1 MAENSL
7 TAVIVSDNKDVL
19 EVVVAIFQRIGFK
32 TIMASGGKKALQLI
46 QSERFDLLVTDYD
59 MPKMNGFQLAIAAKN
74 EFPGTS
80 VFIMTGWNRPDVSAE
95 LHSDLVD
102 GWLFKPFG
110 IESVLELLSN
120 INQTKKCKFIPPMK
134 N

>member
-1 MAENSL
+1 MTENSL
-7 TAVIVSDNKDVL
+7 TAVIVSDNQDVL
-19 EVVVAIFQRIGFK
+19 EVVVAIFQRLGFK
-32 TIMASGGKKALQLI
+32 TKMASGGNKALHLI

-59 MPKMNGFQLAIAAKN
+59 MPKINGFQLAIAAKN

-80 VFIMTGWNRPDVSAE
+80 VFIMTGWNRPEVSAE
-95 LHSDLVD
+95 MNSDLVD

-110 IESVLELLSN
+110 IDSVLELLRN
-120 INQTKKCKFIPPMK
+120 INQTKNSKIIPPMK